1 MFVCNIKSSNTIFCT
16 FLWFLILSYIFL
28 ITLLH
33 LYSKIGSY
41 CEQCA
46 MCIVFGAQ
54 KCAVGTMTNLIY
66 FDKICSIFDT
76 ANNEGVMTA

>member
-1 MFVCNIKSSNTIFCT
+1 
-16 FLWFLILSYIFL
+16 
-28 ITLLH
+28 
-33 LYSKIGSY
+33 
-41 CEQCA
+41 

-76 ANNEGVMTA
+76 ANNEGVMTT